1 MKNWINVLGKI
12 LGVTGIIV
20 SALSSI
26 VGEVKL
32 DQKIDEKVQKALANM
47 NKNE

>member
-1 MKNWINVLGKI
+1 MNKWINVLGKI

-26 VGEVKL
+26 VSEVKL
-32 DQKIDEKVQKALANM
+32 NQKIEEKVQDALTNM
-47 NKNE
+47 NKDE